1 MPQFSILVSELTPA
15 LLAKAEYW
23 KIVGVSD
30 LGGKWADTR
39 PPYALIATGEPD
51 YPLYL
56 SEGSRHYH
64 KNLRCFPVTLSP
76 DGTEARLEMPQMPDE
91 VEIEGIPPEWAI
103 DEPDPDLPNRVYWVL
118 DSAVRWRIAPTPEH
132 YPRRT
137 CDGVWVWSTRR

>member
-1 MPQFSILVSELTPA
+1 MFSILVSELTA
-15 LLAKAEYW
+15 ELLKKAEYW

-39 PPYALIATGEPD
+39 PHYALIATGEPD

-64 KNLRCFPVTLSP
+64 KNLRCFPVALSP
-76 DGTEARLEMPQMPDE
+76 DGTETRLECPRMPDE
-91 VEIEGIPPEWAI
+91 QVIEEWQGFEGKPMYTSAYPKFWTLFGPNLSI
-103 DEPDPDLPNRVYWVL
+103 DAKL
-118 DSAVRWRIAPTPEH
+118 PTPEH
-132 YPRRT
+132 SPRRT